1 MRIKNRLDHKE
12 NDILLNLFF
21 MNKVQCELQLSF
33 DRTDEDT
40 ARKAKL
46 YSSYNHF
53 LYELRRSLMG
63 PIGEYAC
70 ILGEHDPVV
79 SQYVILDKNTLR
91 EKTLLTEPERTQDPA
106 TEKRKSNNDLFLP
119 DKLSDNTIALP
130 TKSLKEITPGLRQ
143 IHEILFLCEHCGELK
158 KPPNFLLAMRR
169 KEREDS
175 EDEDVQPAIRECREC
190 FLRKLQLSL

>member
-1 MRIKNRLDHKE
+1 VRIKNRLDHKE

-91 EKTLLTEPERTQDPA
+91 EKTLLTEPERMQDPA
-106 TEKRKSNNDLFLP
+106 T
-119 DKLSDNTIALP
+119 
-130 TKSLKEITPGLRQ
+130 
-143 IHEILFLCEHCGELK
+143 
-158 KPPNFLLAMRR
+158 
-169 KEREDS
+169 
-175 EDEDVQPAIRECREC
+175 
-190 FLRKLQLSL
+190 